1 MGTTDELLDALME
14 SCKQHKDLNG
24 ENGLLKQLSG
34 MSIAGSPQPAMREN
48 PALFSTK
55 EKRG

>member
-1 MGTTDELLDALME
+1 MATTDELLDALME
-14 SCKQHKDLNG
+14 SCKQHKNLIG

-34 MSIAGSPQPAMREN
+34 MSGTGSLQPAAREN
-48 PALFSTK
+48 PALSSTQ